1 MQKHKAEAE
10 RVSGVKPKYIRLPEK
25 KEIRYFGMLAL
36 LTLAAGIIF
45 YRSLIPA
52 AAALPLYIA
61 TVERYGKWLSEKEKR
76 ELRNQFKDMLYSF
89 SASFSS
95 GRHMAEAMEEAVEA
109 LEGIYRGR
117 CALSERLEYMLRQIR
132 DTGDTDISVWEEFAA
147 RTNVAEIEEFTQ
159 VFRVCR
165 DTGGDLIKAAD
176 RAASIITDKIN
187 IENEI
192 RAMSAQK
199 KTEGKLI
206 TVMPVVLILF
216 LSVVSPEY
224 IEPLYGTTAGRIV
237 MTAVIIIM
245 VFAYVLVERITAI
258 EV

>member
-10 RVSGVKPKYIRLPEK
+10 RVSGVKPKHIRLPEK

-45 YRSLIPA
+45 YRSLIPV

-61 TVERYGKWLSEKEKR
+61 TVERYGEWLSEKEKR

-132 DTGDTDISVWEEFAA
+132 DTGDTDILF
-147 RTNVAEIEEFTQ
+147 
-159 VFRVCR
+159 
-165 DTGGDLIKAAD
+165 
-176 RAASIITDKIN
+176 
-187 IENEI
+187 
-192 RAMSAQK
+192 
-199 KTEGKLI
+199 
-206 TVMPVVLILF
+206 LILR
-216 LSVVSPEY
+216 
-224 IEPLYGTTAGRIV
+224 TA
-237 MTAVIIIM
+237 
-245 VFAYVLVERITAI
+245 
-258 EV
+258 

>member
-1 MQKHKAEAE
+1 MQKHKTKAE
-10 RVSGVKPKYIRLPEK
+10 RLFYVKKIRVNDYRHV
-25 KEIRYFGMLAL
+25 RYMGLLMLL
-36 LTLAAGIIF
+36 FLAAGIVF
-45 YRSLIPA
+45 YRSLVPA
-52 AAALPLYIA
+52 AMAVPAYFVTREKYDRWLD
-61 TVERYGKWLSEKEKR
+61 ERERR

-95 GRHMAEAMEEAVEA
+95 GRHMTEAMEEAEEA
-109 LEGIYRGR
+109 LESIYGGK
-117 CALSERLEYMLRQIR
+117 CALTERLDYMLRRIR

-147 RTNVAEIEEFTQ
+147 QSKVSEIEEFTQ

-192 RAMSAQK
+192 RTMSSQK

-206 TVMPVVLILF
+206 TAMPVILIIF
-216 LSVVSPEY
+216 LGIVSPEY
-224 IEPLYGTTAGRIV
+224 VAPLYETVSGRV
-237 MTAVIIIM
+237 LMTAVLAAMAI
-245 VFAYVLVERITAI
+245 AYRMVERITAI

>member
-1 MQKHKAEAE
+1 
-10 RVSGVKPKYIRLPEK
+10 
-25 KEIRYFGMLAL
+25 
-36 LTLAAGIIF
+36 
-45 YRSLIPA
+45 
-52 AAALPLYIA
+52 
-61 TVERYGKWLSEKEKR
+61 
-76 ELRNQFKDMLYSF
+76 MLYSF

-95 GRHMAEAMEEAVEA
+95 GRHMTEAMEEAVEA
-109 LEGIYRGR
+109 LKSIYTGK
-117 CALSERLEYMLRQIR
+117 CALAERLEYMLRRIR

-147 RTNVAEIEEFTQ
+147 ESKVAEIEEFTQ

-206 TVMPVVLILF
+206 TAMPVILILF
-216 LSVVSPEY
+216 LWAVSPEY
-224 IEPLYGTTAGRIV
+224 IEPLYETAAGRVV
-237 MTAVIIIM
+237 MTAVLGIM
-245 VFAYVLVERITAI
+245 LFSYRLVEMITDI

>member
-1 MQKHKAEAE
+1 
-10 RVSGVKPKYIRLPEK
+10 
-25 KEIRYFGMLAL
+25 
-36 LTLAAGIIF
+36 
-45 YRSLIPA
+45 
-52 AAALPLYIA
+52 
-61 TVERYGKWLSEKEKR
+61 
-76 ELRNQFKDMLYSF
+76 
-89 SASFSS
+89 
-95 GRHMAEAMEEAVEA
+95 MEEAVEA

-132 DTGDTDISVWEEFAA
+132 DTGDTDISVWEEFAT